1 MKIGDVV
8 IDETVDKRD
17 RNKVIEI
24 DCFDLSGDFT
34 LKVLREII
42 LVKDGKRINTGGT
55 NGEEEYLVVK
65 KLSEIMNDQVTISG
79 LTLTGAQI
87 AAFVEGLSD
96 LYRKQ

>member
-1 MKIGDVV
+1 
-8 IDETVDKRD
+8 
-17 RNKVIEI
+17 
-24 DCFDLSGDFT
+24 
-34 LKVLREII
+34 
-42 LVKDGKRINTGGT
+42 
-55 NGEEEYLVVK
+55 LVVK